1 MGKRVSFVHGRAG
14 AATDDNRITKFVR
27 VGRGLWRSR
36 SPTPPVVGFPRCGN
50 LLPASGRRR
59 GVGFVVQLCQRHLVW
74 KREGSSGAG

>member
-36 SPTPPVVGFPRCGN
+36 SPTPLLLDSQDVGIFC
-50 LLPASGRRR
+50 LLRAEG
-59 GVGFVVQLCQRHLVW
+59 GVLGL
-74 KREGSSGAG
+74 